1 MKKLLFFILLPLS
14 LMAQLNIAVSYPY
27 IASILKSIGG
37 DKLEITTLSRGDL
50 DPHFV
55 TPKPSLI
62 TLLRNSDA
70 LIINGAEL
78 EIGWLPPLI
87 NRASNKKLS
96 TNLLDLSSKVELIDK
111 PKLLDRV
118 VGDVHKDGNPHFHL
132 DPHNIPFLAKAIK
145 EFLVS
150 LDAKNGEFYE
160 KNYNAFVNH
169 WSQKLQEWGS
179 KMANKHGIKIIQFHD
194 VFAYFNHRYGIK
206 SVANIEPLPGIAPSS
221 RHTATLLDEIKNQDI
236 KYIFH
241 DVYHSK
247 NIANYIVDKTAISLL
262 IMPHDVGALDNIKDI
277 GSLFDYLVSAIK

>member
-14 LMAQLNIAVSYPY
+14 LMAELNIAVSYPY
-27 IASILKSIGG
+27 IASILKSIG
-37 DKLEITTLSRGDL
+37 DNKVEITTLARGDL

-62 TLLRNSDA
+62 ALLRNSDA

-78 EIGWLPPLI
+78 EIGWLPPLV

-96 TNLLDLSSKVELIDK
+96 TNLLDLSTKVELIDK
-111 PKLLDRV
+111 PKILDRV

-132 DPHNIPFLAKAIK
+132 DPHNIPILAKAIK
-145 EFLVS
+145 EFLIL

-160 KNYNAFVNH
+160 KNYNTFMDRYN
-169 WSQKLQEWGS
+169 QKLKEWDA
-179 KMANKHGIKIIQFHD
+179 KMADKSDIKIIQFHD
-194 VFAYFNHRYGIK
+194 IFAYFNHRYGIK
-206 SVANIEPLPGIAPSS
+206 SIANIEPLPGIAPSS
-221 RHTATLLDEIKNQDI
+221 RHTATLIETIKNQNI

-247 NIANYIVDKTAISLL
+247 SSANYIVDKTNITLL
-262 IMPHDVGALDNIKDI
+262 TMPHDVGALEDIKDI
-277 GSLFDYLVSAIK
+277 ISLFDYLVSAIK